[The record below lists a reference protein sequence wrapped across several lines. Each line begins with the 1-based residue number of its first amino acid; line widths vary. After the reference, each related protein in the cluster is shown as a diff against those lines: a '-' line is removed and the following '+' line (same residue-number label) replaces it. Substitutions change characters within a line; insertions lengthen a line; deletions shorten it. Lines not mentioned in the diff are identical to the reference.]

1 MFLEFVKMLKRYTI
15 IIFLLSSFFI
25 YVRIVHR
32 NGGQCTMGNA
42 AKKRK
47 KPLNKKLLAIPAI
60 LVCLLLG
67 AAALAGI
74 RSYRHKKY
82 EEQVRLQMETALAE
96 QREAAFGS
104 LAWADYESVFLSMYD
119 SATITENL
127 FTDFRGIPTLKQ
139 EYIFDTAEDLN
150 SALDTVF
157 SSGNN
162 ITNVFLGLDPFLL
175 YHSLGDDAYELETAL
190 ESGLLT
196 LADTHPETRF
206 EILLSFPSLEY
217 WSSLGEG
224 KFRISLVLYRVLTDI
239 LNTRDNITVHFP
251 SGQEWL
257 IDNPKNYL
265 NDFLLNPEVAHKLFL
280 LAFCDS
286 QLLITEDNADELM
299 DKFFRLLI
307 SRRDSPVQYPDL
319 SQWDIVF
326 FGDSVIGN
334 YGGSISV
341 PGAVNGLSDASVFN
355 CAEGGA
361 SATGSESGYY
371 SFPAMV
377 NNFLDEALTPPDNN
391 FGRGLESYRTA
402 KHSVKKLC
410 FIINYGLNDYFNGYP
425 LDDPENA
432 CNIGTYLGALR
443 TGIATLREHY
453 PNALYVI
460 AGPGQVTIFENG
472 TMLMG
477 ESQKPLSVYSE
488 HAKKLSEEL
497 DTLYIDLYHDFPG
510 GDVTLDEVLS
520 DTVHYGEYGRYLF
533 ARKIIDLLG
542 EQPPLK
548 QIAH

>member
-1 MFLEFVKMLKRYTI
+1 
-15 IIFLLSSFFI
+15 
-25 YVRIVHR
+25 
-32 NGGQCTMGNA
+32 MGKA
-42 AKKRK
+42 ARERAPKGETAKK
-47 KPLNKKLLAIPAI
+47 KPLNKKLLAIPAV

-104 LAWADYESVFLSMYD
+104 LAWEDYGSVFLSMYD
-119 SATITENL
+119 SATISED
-127 FTDFRGIPTLKQ
+127 FFADFRGVPTLKQ
-139 EYIFDTAEDLN
+139 DYIFDTAEDLN

-157 SSGNN
+157 SSGND

-175 YHSLGDDAYELETAL
+175 YHSLGDDAYELEAAL
-190 ESGLLT
+190 ESGLLA
-196 LADTHPETRF
+196 LADDNPNTRF
-206 EILLSFPSLEY
+206 DILLSFPSLDH

-224 KFRISLVLYRVLTDI
+224 KFRISLVLYRMLTDI

-265 NDFLLNPEVAHKLFL
+265 SDFLLNPAVAHKLFL
-280 LAFCDS
+280 LAFCDA
-286 QLLITEDNADELM
+286 QLTVTEDNAGELM
-299 DKFFRLLI
+299 DEFSRLLI
-307 SRRDSPVQYPDL
+307 SRRNSPIQYPDL

-326 FGDSVIGN
+326 FGDSVFGN

-341 PGAVNGLSDASVFN
+341 PGAVNGLSDASVYN

-361 SATGSESGYY
+361 SASGSESGYY

-377 NNFLDEALTPPDNN
+377 NFFLDKTQVPPDNN
-391 FGRGLESYRTA
+391 FGRGLEAYRTA
-402 KHSVKKLC
+402 RHSVKKTC
-410 FIINYGLNDYFNGYP
+410 FVINYGLNDYFNGYP
-425 LDDPENA
+425 LEDPKDA
-432 CNIGTYLGALR
+432 YDIATYAGALR
-443 TGIATLREHY
+443 IGVAALREKY
-453 PNALYVI
+453 PNALYII
-460 AGPGQVTIFENG
+460 AGPGQVTIFDNG
-472 TMLMG
+472 TALMG

-488 HAKKLSEEL
+488 HAKRLSEEL
-497 DTLYIDLYHDFPG
+497 DTLYIDLYNDFPG
-510 GDVTLDEVLS
+510 GDVTLDEVLL
-520 DTVHYGEYGRYLF
+520 DTVHYNEYGRYLF
-533 ARKIIDLLG
+533 ARKIIDLLA